1 MASDSP
7 EAIRKSIKLYLI
19 IGGGLMVLTAL
30 TVAVSYVHFGSHSMN
45 VAVGLL
51 IACVKASLVGA
62 IFMHLNHEKRMIYI
76 FLCLG
81 GVLFLALMGLFVW
94 SHFDIPGQ
102 SEEMI
107 EILKFK

>member
-19 IGGGLMVLTAL
+19 IGGCLMVLTAL

-45 VAVGLL
+45 VAVGIL

-62 IFMHLNHEKRMIYI
+62 IFMHLNHEKRLIYI
-76 FLCLG
+76 FLGLSA
-81 GVLFLALMGLFVW
+81 VLFIALMGLFIFAYANV
-94 SHFDIPGQ
+94 PGQ
-102 SEEMI
+102 N
-107 EILKFK
+107 LLGF